1 MGISLLSQRL
11 QIGKFRARAHHDDV
25 LAEDTFDAS
34 RSVADS
40 EARAVGYVRP

>member
-11 QIGKFRARAHHDDV
+11 QICEFRARAHHDDV
-25 LAEDTFDAS
+25 LAEEAFDAS

-40 EARAVGYVRP
+40 EARAIGYVRP